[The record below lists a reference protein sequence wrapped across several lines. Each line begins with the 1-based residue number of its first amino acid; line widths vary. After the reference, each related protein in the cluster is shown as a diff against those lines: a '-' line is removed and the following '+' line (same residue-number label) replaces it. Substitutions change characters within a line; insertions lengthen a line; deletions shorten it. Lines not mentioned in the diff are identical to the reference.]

1 MKRCRVVFALIVVA
15 VLPMSVSAGIL
26 FKKTP
31 KPRPEDRVPE
41 LLGILKTEKDEH
53 KRASAAEEIRQY
65 DTATYPEIIAVLA
78 DVVISDPSSSVRAEA
93 ADSLGRLRPATQ
105 QAGQALEQALAKDG
119 SMKVRMQARYALL
132 QLHWGGYRSSAKEPP
147 LTTKE
152 MPAKE
157 VKSPP
162 PIQTPIKP
170 QTGPKFGETPPP
182 PLAPPSDPPSP
193 PKADPSAPPK
203 ADPSAPPKADPSAPP
218 KADPSA
224 PPKADPSAPPKALPK
239 GPPSAPPAPTEP
251 PVSKAP
257 PQSSPTSDQGPELTP
272 PE

>member
-65 DTATYPEIIAVLA
+65 DTAMFPDIIAVLA

-203 ADPSAPPKADPSAPP
+203 ADPSAPPKA
-218 KADPSA
+218 
-224 PPKADPSAPPKALPK
+224 LPK